1 MACLRRVDMKYI
13 IVFFLLIVLSG
24 CGFVFQNFDQGERK
38 DLTYGMSKE
47 EVIRKI
53 GEPQKISTMVID
65 NKEYEVWEYPNNNR
79 SKIEK
84 MNALGIIYSKVF
96 FLNGKVVQRDKD
108 RVYAQPSYE
117 FLETTNSGGGVKTS
131 KTNEQNSNFK

>member
-1 MACLRRVDMKYI
+1 MEVDMKK
-13 IVFFLLIVLSG
+13 IVIFLLLMVLSG
-24 CGFVFQNFDQGERK
+24 CGFVFQNFDQGEHK
-38 DLTYGMSKE
+38 GLTYGMSKQ
-47 EVIRKI
+47 EVIAKI

-117 FLETTNSGGGVKTS
+117 FMESINSNGGVKAAKITEE
-131 KTNEQNSNFK
+131 KK

>member
-1 MACLRRVDMKYI
+1 MKNI
-13 IVFFLLIVLSG
+13 IVFFLLMVLSG
-24 CGFVFQNFDQGERK
+24 CGFVFQNFDQGEHK
-38 DLTYGMSKE
+38 GLTYGISKE

-79 SKIEK
+79 SRIEK

-96 FLNGKVVQRDKD
+96 FLDGKLVQRDKD

-117 FLETTNSGGGVKTS
+117 FLESVNPEGGVKTT
-131 KTNEQNSNFK
+131 KITEQKNNLK

>member
-1 MACLRRVDMKYI
+1 MKKI
-13 IVFFLLIVLSG
+13 IVLFLSMVLSG
-24 CGFVFQNFDQGERK
+24 CGFVFQNFDQGELK
-38 DLTYGMSKE
+38 SLTYGMSKE
-47 EVIRKI
+47 EVESKI
-53 GEPQKISTMVID
+53 GEPQKMSTMVID

-96 FLNGKVVQRDKD
+96 FLDGKVVQRDKD

-117 FLETTNSGGGVKTS
+117 FLESIDSGGGVKNT
-131 KTNEQNSNFK
+131 KITQTENNFK

>member
-1 MACLRRVDMKYI
+1 MKNV
-13 IVFFLLIVLSG
+13 IVFLLLMTLSG
-24 CGFVFQNFDQGERK
+24 CGFVFQNFDKNEHK

-47 EVIRKI
+47 EVISKI
-53 GEPQKISTMVID
+53 GKPQKISKMVID

-96 FLNGKVVQRDKD
+96 FLHGKVVQRDKD
-108 RVYAQPSYE
+108 RVYAQPAYE
-117 FLETTNSGGGVKTS
+117 YIESIDPKGGVKTN
-131 KTNEQNSNFK
+131 KITEKSNLK

>member
-1 MACLRRVDMKYI
+1 MKNI
-13 IVFFLLIVLSG
+13 IVFFLLMVLSG
-24 CGFVFQNFDQGERK
+24 CGFVFQNFDQGEHK

-65 NKEYEVWEYPNNNR
+65 NKKYEAWEYPNNNR

-96 FLNGKVVQRDKD
+96 FLDGKLVQRDKD

-117 FLETTNSGGGVKTS
+117 FLESINPEGGVKTT
-131 KTNEQNSNFK
+131 KINEQENNLK

>member
-1 MACLRRVDMKYI
+1 M
-13 IVFFLLIVLSG
+13 VLSG
-24 CGFVFQNFDQGERK
+24 CGFVFQNFDQGEHK

-53 GEPQKISTMVID
+53 GEPQKISMMVID
-65 NKEYEVWEYPNNNR
+65 NKKYEVWEYPNNNR

-96 FLNGKVVQRDKD
+96 FLDGKLVQRDKD

-117 FLETTNSGGGVKTS
+117 FLESINPGGGVKTT
-131 KTNEQNSNFK
+131 KITEQKNNLK

>member
-1 MACLRRVDMKYI
+1 M
-13 IVFFLLIVLSG
+13 LL
-24 CGFVFQNFDQGERK
+24 
-38 DLTYGMSKE
+38 
-47 EVIRKI
+47 
-53 GEPQKISTMVID
+53 D

-84 MNALGIIYSKVF
+84 MNALGIIYSEVF

-117 FLETTNSGGGVKTS
+117 YLESVNPKGGVKATKS
-131 KTNEQNSNFK
+131 IEQKNNLK

>member
-1 MACLRRVDMKYI
+1 MKNV
-13 IVFFLLIVLSG
+13 IVFFLLMVLSG
-24 CGFVFQNFDQGERK
+24 CGFVFQNFNEHEYK

-53 GEPQKISTMVID
+53 GQPQKISTMAID

-96 FLNGKVVQRDKD
+96 FLDGKLVQRDKD

-117 FLETTNSGGGVKTS
+117 FLESINPEGGVKAA
-131 KTNEQNSNFK
+131 KIPDQKNNFK